1 MVVHVGAT
9 WRIRLRSVRGSDA
22 VFRTNYFRRLFSV
35 KTRVTDIV
43 SRPDSGPLFPGTRTA
58 AAAAAAAAG
67 LQAMHHPA
75 GARRASINGQAPPPS
90 ARRRRWL
97 VDGDAPPTSDTW
109 RPARCRRSQSLR
121 LGRRDVWNISAR
133 NSSDAGGTSVTCCCR
148 STATLGLRPQA
159 PVCLLGDATATAAAA
174 SLDVVV
180 ATDTTMT
187 SSSVTS

>member
-58 AAAAAAAAG
+58 AAAAAAAAAG

-75 GARRASINGQAPPPS
+75 GARRASINGRAPPPS
-90 ARRRRWL
+90 ARRRR
-97 VDGDAPPTSDTW
+97 
-109 RPARCRRSQSLR
+109 
-121 LGRRDVWNISAR
+121 
-133 NSSDAGGTSVTCCCR
+133 
-148 STATLGLRPQA
+148 
-159 PVCLLGDATATAAAA
+159 
-174 SLDVVV
+174 
-180 ATDTTMT
+180 
-187 SSSVTS
+187 